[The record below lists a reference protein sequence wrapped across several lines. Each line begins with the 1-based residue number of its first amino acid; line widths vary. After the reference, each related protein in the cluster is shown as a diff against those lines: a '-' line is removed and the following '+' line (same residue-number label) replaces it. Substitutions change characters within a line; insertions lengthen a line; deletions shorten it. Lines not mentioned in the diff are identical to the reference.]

1 MTKGNR
7 VCGTISM
14 KWNELRSPDQLDVIR
29 EESNSKPVLI
39 FKHSSRCSISRLA
52 LDRLERKWSPEAE
65 GIKPYF
71 LDLISYR
78 DVSNR
83 VADQFSVEHESP
95 QVLLIRNGNAVY
107 DRSHYD
113 IEFGSILAAANN

>member
-1 MTKGNR
+1 MEEE
-7 VCGTISM
+7 M

-52 LDRLERKWSPEAE
+52 LDRLERKWSAEAD

-83 VADQFSVEHESP
+83 VADQFRVEHESP
-95 QVLLIRNGNAVY
+95 QVLLIRNGNAIY
-107 DRSHYD
+107 DSSHYD
-113 IEFGSILAAANN
+113 IELGGILDAASN

>member
-1 MTKGNR
+1 M
-7 VCGTISM
+7 ISM
-14 KWNELRSPDQLDVIR
+14 NWTELKSPDQLDVIR

-52 LDRLERKWSPEAE
+52 LDRLERKWGQEAQ

-78 DVSNR
+78 DISNH
-83 VADQFSVEHESP
+83 VAHQFDVEHESP

-113 IEFGSILAAANN
+113 IEFGGIVAAANN

>member
-1 MTKGNR
+1 M
-7 VCGTISM
+7 ISM
-14 KWNELRSPDQLDVIR
+14 NWTELKSPDQLDVIR

-52 LDRLERKWSPEAE
+52 LDRLERKWGQEAQ

-78 DVSNR
+78 DISNH
-83 VADQFSVEHESP
+83 VAHQFDVEHESP
-95 QVLLIRNGNAVY
+95 QVLLTSNAK
-107 DRSHYD
+107 RR
-113 IEFGSILAAANN
+113 L